1 MKYISLITV
10 LTFGMLSTGCQI
22 GANPSVKNVTK
33 DKPNI
38 LWITIEDTSPHF
50 IGSYGNSDAKTPVID
65 QLASKG
71 IRFDNAFATGTVCSA
86 SRAAIIT
93 GVKTYKTGMGNHR
106 SAIPVP
112 QYMKGF
118 PYYLQQQGYY
128 TSNNKKTDYN
138 VADAEAYTTEAWHE
152 SSKNAGW
159 WNRQKDQPF
168 FAVFNY
174 QDSHQSRTMTYPYNK
189 YKTMVL
195 DQLAPAEHIGQDA
208 FELPPFYNDT
218 AEMRKQF
225 ARVYNSLKLTDN
237 KVGLLL
243 ERLEKDG
250 LKDNTIIFF
259 YGDHGEGIPRGKTNG
274 INLGYRVPF
283 IAWFPEKYRHLSP
296 WGNGG
301 VVTNEL
307 VSFEDLAPT
316 MISLAGGAV
325 PEQMTGRVLI
335 GDNRSKET
343 DHLILSSDR
352 ADNGI
357 EMSRT
362 VTNGDYVYSRNFM
375 PFLPQLRYIRY
386 FEISDI
392 QQHMRS
398 DYAQGKLNELQKSLF
413 TERPVESL
421 YNIKNDKWELNNLSE
436 DETHS
441 ELLLK
446 MRQQLKNEMIKS
458 KDIGLLPE
466 YELADISKNTTP
478 YEYRL
483 TANYAIE
490 DIVDSA
496 MLSGVKGEQQALQQV
511 KLLKHENKIVRY
523 WAAVGLR
530 SQNKTVLSSL
540 KTQLTKAMD
549 DDYPPVAITAAA
561 IVYDI
566 FNDNKAAGVLKQYC
580 LDKNNDLALLTLH
593 YMMYVDDKKPY
604 IETVKSS
611 RAMAGRNYPA
621 KAAAADFLASMGLL
635 PNTWDYRK

>member
-10 LTFGMLSTGCQI
+10 LTFSIFSIGCQNS
-22 GANPSVKNVTK
+22 ATSSTQKVTE

-50 IGSYGNSDAKTPVID
+50 IGTYGNNDAKTPVID
-65 QLASKG
+65 QLASEG
-71 IRFDNAFATGTVCSA
+71 IRFNNAFATGTVCSA

-106 SAIPVP
+106 SGIPVP

-118 PYYLQQQGYY
+118 PYYLQQQDYY

-138 VADAEAYTTEAWHE
+138 VANTQSYTDEAWHE

-159 WNRQKDQPF
+159 WNRQEGQPF

-174 QDSHQSRTMTYPYNK
+174 NDSHQSRTMTYPYDK

-195 DQLAPAEHIGQDA
+195 DQLDKAEHIGENS
-208 FELPPFYNDT
+208 FEMPPFYNDT

-225 ARVYNSLKLTDN
+225 ARVYNALKLTDN
-237 KVGLLL
+237 KVAQLL

-250 LKDNTIIFF
+250 LKDDTIIFF

-283 IAWFPEKYRHLSP
+283 IAWFPEKFKHLSP

-301 VVTNEL
+301 IVTDEL
-307 VSFEDLAPT
+307 ISFEDLAPT
-316 MISLAGGAV
+316 MISLAGGKA
-325 PEQMTGRVLI
+325 PDYMTGRVLI
-335 GDNRSKET
+335 GDKRSTET

-362 VTNGDYVYSRNFM
+362 VTNGDFVYSRNFM
-375 PFLPQLRYIRY
+375 PYLPQLRYIRY

-398 DYAQGKLNELQKSLF
+398 DYTQGKLNALQQSLF
-413 TERPVESL
+413 EERAVESL
-421 YNIKNDKWELNNLSE
+421 YHIKNDKWELNNLAE
-436 DETHS
+436 DKKHHA
-441 ELLLK
+441 LLVK
-446 MRQQLKNEMIKS
+446 MRLQLKTEMLKA
-458 KDIGLLPE
+458 KDLGLLPE
-466 YELADISKNTTP
+466 YELGLISKNTTP
-478 YEYRL
+478 YQYRL
-483 TANYAIE
+483 NDNPAFE

-496 MLSGVKGEQQALQQV
+496 MLSGVKGEQSASQQI
-511 KLLKHENKIVRY
+511 KLLKHKDKFVRY

-530 SQNKTVLSSL
+530 SQSKQVLSALL
-540 KTQLTKAMD
+540 KPLTKAMND
-549 DDYPPVAITAAA
+549 GYPPVAITAAA
-561 IVYDI
+561 VVYDTFADKGAESI
-566 FNDNKAAGVLKQYC
+566 LKQFC
-580 LDKNNDLALLTLH
+580 LDENNDLALLTSH
-593 YMMYVDDKKPY
+593 YLMYVGNKKPF
-604 IETVKSS
+604 IETVKASS
-611 RAMAGRNYPA
+611 KLKGRNYA
-621 KAAAADFLASMGLL
+621 ARAAALDFLGSQGLIE
-635 PNTWDYRK
+635 NRYSVR